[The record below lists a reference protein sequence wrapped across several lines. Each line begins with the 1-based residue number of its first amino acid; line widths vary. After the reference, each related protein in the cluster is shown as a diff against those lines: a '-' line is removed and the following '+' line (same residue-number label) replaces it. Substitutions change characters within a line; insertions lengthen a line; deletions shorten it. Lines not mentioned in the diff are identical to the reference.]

1 MSGLDPAGG
10 VGAVLAAVGALG
22 LVCLGAAAAAL
33 LAAAQAPADRL
44 LLIQLLGV
52 KVVAGCLAVAV
63 AFGQP
68 ALADAG
74 LVLALL
80 GAVAAAAFGQGGPA
94 R

>member
-1 MSGLDPAGG
+1 MSGMDPAAGI
-10 VGAVLAAVGALG
+10 GAALAVMGFLGLCCAGAAV
-22 LVCLGAAAAAL
+22 AAL
-33 LAAAQAPADRL
+33 LAAAKAPADRL

-63 AFGQP
+63 AFDQP

-74 LVLALL
+74 IVLALL
-80 GAVAAAAFGQGGPA
+80 GAVVAAAFGQGGAA